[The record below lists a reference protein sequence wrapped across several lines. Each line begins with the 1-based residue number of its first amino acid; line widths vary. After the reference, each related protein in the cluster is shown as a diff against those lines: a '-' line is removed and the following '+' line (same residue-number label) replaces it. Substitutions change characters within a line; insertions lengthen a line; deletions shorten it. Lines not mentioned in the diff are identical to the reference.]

1 MEKIYGDLFHSLT
14 VKILEIKDT
23 PIKDISENT
32 FEGVIASGMEVRPF
46 LKYVLVTK
54 GQSISKANFKVFI

>member
-46 LKYVLVTK
+46 LKY
-54 GQSISKANFKVFI
+54 

>member
-32 FEGVIASGMEVRPF
+32 FEGVIANGMEVRPF
-46 LKYVLVTK
+46 YNTSYFKVTK
-54 GQSISKANFKVFI
+54 SQN

>member
-14 VKILEIKDT
+14 VKILKIKDT

-32 FEGVIASGMEVRPF
+32 FEGVIANGMEVRPSF
-46 LKYVLVTK
+46 YNI
-54 GQSISKANFKVFI
+54 G